1 MIRYKL
7 NILEAMRERGYT
19 SYRVRRDKI
28 LGENTMQKIRT
39 GNTSINLETL
49 DILCGLLEC
58 QPGDLIERVP
68 NE

>member
-1 MIRYKL
+1 MIKYKL
-7 NILEAMRERGYT
+7 NVLEAMKDRGYT

-28 LGENTMQKIRT
+28 LGENTMQKIRQ
-39 GNTSINLETL
+39 GKTSINLETL

-68 NE
+68 DE